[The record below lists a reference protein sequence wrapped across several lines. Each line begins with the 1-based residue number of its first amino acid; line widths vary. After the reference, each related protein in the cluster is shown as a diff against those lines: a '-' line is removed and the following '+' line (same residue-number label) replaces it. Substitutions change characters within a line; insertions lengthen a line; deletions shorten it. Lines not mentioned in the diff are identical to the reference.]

1 MLKKIII
8 LLGLFY
14 GQIVLAQQY
23 CSIENAQQFQQQ
35 LTNKFADS
43 LQSPLKK
50 KDLQFFKTLNFYPV
64 NLNFCVEAIFKR
76 TPNEK
81 PFKMKTTTNRAP
93 LYIKYGEVTFQIK
106 GKSCTLAVYQN
117 IELAVEEAYKNDLFL
132 PFVDLSSGDE
142 SYGGGRYIDLKIPQS
157 GTIMIDFNRS
167 YNPYC
172 AYNERYSCPIPPQE
186 NFIDVAILAGVKKF
200 HD

>member
-1 MLKKIII
+1 MLKKTII

-50 KDLQFFKTLNFYPV
+50 KDLQFFKTLNFYTV

-157 GTIMIDFNRS
+157 GTIMIDFNRA